1 MKFLDDEAD
10 DPILSVVNLIDV
22 FLVVIAALLIT
33 VAQNPLMQMM
43 QNQNVTV
50 ITDAGQANME
60 MLIKQGDKIERFRAN
75 GQTGDGQG
83 TKAAGVAYKMKDGSV
98 VYVPE
103 TATP

>member
-43 QNQNVTV
+43 QHEELTVVT
-50 ITDAGQANME
+50 DPGKDSMQ
-60 MLIKQGDKIERFRAN
+60 MLIKRGEKIERFRAN
-75 GQTGDGQG
+75 GQTGSGEG
-83 TKAAGVAYKMKDGSV
+83 TKAGVAYRMQDGSV

-103 TATP
+103 KGGQ